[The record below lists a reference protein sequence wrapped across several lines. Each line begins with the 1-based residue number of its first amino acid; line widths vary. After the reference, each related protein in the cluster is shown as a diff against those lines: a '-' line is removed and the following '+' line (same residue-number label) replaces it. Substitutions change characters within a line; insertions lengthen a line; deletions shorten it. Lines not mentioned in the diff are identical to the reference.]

1 MRTTRLLDLLQALR
15 RRRRPVSAETLA
27 EELGVSLRT
36 LYRDVTT
43 LRAQG
48 AEIRGEPGVGYV
60 LRPSFFLPPLMLS
73 ETETEALMLGMRWV
87 TTFADESL
95 ANAAADALAKIEA
108 VLPKSVKDGAGAV
121 PLRVGPA
128 KQLAAEELAYLRAA
142 IRKEHKLAIT
152 YRDGT
157 ERASRRVIWPFALGY
172 FTEGR
177 ILVGWCESRRDY
189 RHFRTDRILEA
200 HELAERYPRP
210 RMKMFRE
217 WQARQNRA

>member
-87 TTFADESL
+87 KTFADESL

-121 PLRVGPA
+121 PLRVGAA
-128 KQLAAEELAYLRAA
+128 KQLAAEDLAYLRAA

-189 RHFRTDRILEA
+189 RHFRTDRIVEA
-200 HELAERYPRP
+200 QELAERYPRP

-217 WQARQNRA
+217 WQARQNSA